1 MDKYIQ
7 IFIDFIPN
15 DKSFVDTL
23 MPRYKEEFH
32 LLGYYI
38 EMHSASLSCKDDE
51 SMRELFDF
59 LDGNGFEVI
68 YPQVTNPFDVYPVR
82 LIPIYERTITKE
94 IEGLDEAIKKI
105 QSAFSEYFPVQTCS
119 LSYTSVEADERPI
132 LECEKFYTP
141 RPLWICLRRRMELLQ
156 LVSESCGRSFT
167 LYGRP
172 PQRLSWCI
180 SMDYL

>member
-15 DKSFVDTL
+15 DKSFVDIL
-23 MPRYKEEFH
+23 MPQYEKEFH

-38 EMHSASLSCKDDE
+38 DQHSASLSCKDDE
-51 SMRELFDF
+51 SMEELYDF

-68 YPQVTNPFDVYPVR
+68 YPSVANPFDVYSVR
-82 LIPIYERTITKE
+82 LIPLYERPITKE
-94 IEGLDEAIKKI
+94 IEDLDEAIKKI
-105 QSAFSEYFPVQTCS
+105 QSTFSEYFPVQETV
-119 LSYTSVEADERPI
+119 LSYTSMEDNKRYI
-132 LECEKFYTP
+132 LEYKKLLASWAF
-141 RPLWICLRRRMELLQ
+141 WLRVCRRVELLQ

-172 PQRLSWCI
+172 P
-180 SMDYL
+180 

>member
-15 DKSFVDTL
+15 DKSFVDEL
-23 MPRYKEEFH
+23 MPRYEEEFY

-38 EMHSASLSCKDDE
+38 EKHIASLSCRDGR
-51 SMRELFDF
+51 SMEELFDF

-68 YPQVTNPFDVYPVR
+68 YPQVKNPYDVYPVQ
-82 LIPIYERTITKE
+82 LIPIYERTVTKE
-94 IEGLDEAIKKI
+94 TEDLDEAIKKI
-105 QSAFSEYFPVQTCS
+105 QSTFSEYFSVQTYS

-132 LECEKFYTP
+132 LECEKLYTP
-141 RPLWICLRRRMELLQ
+141 RPIWICLRRRMELLR
-156 LVSESCGRSFT
+156 LVSESCGRGFT

-172 PQRLSWCI
+172 PQRLS
-180 SMDYL
+180 